1 MGTLYA
7 KLAAALILIIGTV
20 GVCTVMIS
28 QSSMKLYYE
37 ELTQKLSEPI
47 AMYVTDRYRMIGPG
61 VDAAQAIKDV
71 ARIAMIVN
79 PAAEVYLLDK
89 QGTVIAHAFSDHE
102 IKRGQVDLR
111 PIQAFLQGSK
121 KMPLRGDDPRNPG
134 QRKIFSVTETVD
146 DNGLSGYLYVIL
158 GGERFDQLS
167 GSLKNS
173 YIRITSLWGIVI
185 ILFGGLVIG
194 LLIFHLLIKRL
205 SRLRRQ
211 MDEFAGLN
219 FRSANLP
226 IDPQRDADEI
236 DVLVGTFTNMSKT
249 ILQQV
254 DQLKETDRLRRELI
268 SNVSH
273 DLRTPLTLLQG
284 YMETLLIKG
293 DQLDIEECRQY
304 SKNAKKSIDRLAR
317 LITDLFELSK
327 LETGNTTPRIE
338 AFMIGELLHDTVQEF
353 QFHAREKNIHV
364 EVEYVDKNLM
374 VYADIGLIQRV
385 FENLIRNAISYTPEN
400 GVVKLRFWAGDDEA
414 IISVE
419 DTGRGISEYDMR
431 YIFDRFYQ
439 ADNTS
444 TADTESSGLGLSIVK
459 KILDLHHSEINV
471 ESSINQGTKFR
482 FTLPIH
488 TM

>member
-1 MGTLYA
+1 
-7 KLAAALILIIGTV
+7 
-20 GVCTVMIS
+20 
-28 QSSMKLYYE
+28 
-37 ELTQKLSEPI
+37 
-47 AMYVTDRYRMIGPG
+47 
-61 VDAAQAIKDV
+61 
-71 ARIAMIVN
+71 
-79 PAAEVYLLDK
+79 
-89 QGTVIAHAFSDHE
+89 
-102 IKRGQVDLR
+102 
-111 PIQAFLQGSK
+111 
-121 KMPLRGDDPRNPG
+121 
-134 QRKIFSVTETVD
+134 
-146 DNGLSGYLYVIL
+146 
-158 GGERFDQLS
+158 
-167 GSLKNS
+167 
-173 YIRITSLWGIVI
+173 
-185 ILFGGLVIG
+185 
-194 LLIFHLLIKRL
+194 
-205 SRLRRQ
+205 